1 MKKNKIVFWIISIA
15 ISLILID
22 QISKVVIQYNYS
34 EPIGNEI
41 INITLVQNEGIAFG
55 LNKGNIRNIILTI
68 LVLFIIINFVRKQRN
83 KIDEKTGVA
92 IGLILAGGVS
102 NLIDRI
108 FRGGVID
115 FINLK
120 YFAIFNL
127 ADIYVFVGWI
137 LLIIYLIRFNKKL

>member
-68 LVLFIIINFVRKQRN
+68 LVLFIIINRS
-83 KIDEKTGVA
+83 
-92 IGLILAGGVS
+92 S
-102 NLIDRI
+102 NWA
-108 FRGGVID
+108 
-115 FINLK
+115 
-120 YFAIFNL
+120 YFSRRSQQFN
-127 ADIYVFVGWI
+127 
-137 LLIIYLIRFNKKL
+137 